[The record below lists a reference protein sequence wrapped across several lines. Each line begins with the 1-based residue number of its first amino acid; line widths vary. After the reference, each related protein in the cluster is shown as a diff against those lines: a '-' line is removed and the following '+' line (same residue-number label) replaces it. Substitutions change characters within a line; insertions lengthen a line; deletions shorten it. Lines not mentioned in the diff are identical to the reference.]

1 MARFLFVTVPVTGHV
16 SPLLSLAQL
25 LVERGHALRWYTG
38 SRFQRQIEATGA
50 QYAPYHAMRDLDYE
64 NLNAVFPERA
74 KLTGLRQTKWDLRY
88 LAIGTIAAQLGDLT
102 DLLADF
108 PADVIVCDVLSTGAM
123 HVAEK
128 YGLPLAV
135 FNPLNLVTP
144 SRDTAP
150 NGLALPPS
158 ATALGRVR
166 NKLLNWLVFRV
177 VLRDLNQDLMRVRA
191 SLDMPPVRETMFEAP
206 LLRSDLFLQP
216 TIPAFEYPRSDSP
229 DHLHFIGALLPN
241 GAADHALPDWWPELE
256 SGRPVI
262 LVTQGTMATDFDQ
275 LLRPALRGL
284 AEEDALVLATTGS
297 APADG
302 LGPLPPNVRL
312 ASFIPYARLMPHV
325 DVMVTNGGYG
335 GTHFALTHGVPLV
348 AGGLTEDKSEIC
360 ARIAWA
366 GVGINLKTN
375 APTPAQVRR
384 AVRTV
389 LADPSY
395 KQKAQAMQAEFARH
409 DARQTAIDLLENLAA
424 R

>member
-1 MARFLFVTVPVTGHV
+1 M
-16 SPLLSLAQL
+16 
-25 LVERGHALRWYTG
+25 
-38 SRFQRQIEATGA
+38 
-50 QYAPYHAMRDLDYE
+50 
-64 NLNAVFPERA
+64 
-74 KLTGLRQTKWDLRY
+74 
-88 LAIGTIAAQLGDLT
+88 
-102 DLLADF
+102 
-108 PADVIVCDVLSTGAM
+108 
-123 HVAEK
+123 
-128 YGLPLAV
+128 
-135 FNPLNLVTP
+135 
-144 SRDTAP
+144 
-150 NGLALPPS
+150 
-158 ATALGRVR
+158 
-166 NKLLNWLVFRV
+166 
-177 VLRDLNQDLMRVRA
+177 
-191 SLDMPPVRETMFEAP
+191 
-206 LLRSDLFLQP
+206 
-216 TIPAFEYPRSDSP
+216 
-229 DHLHFIGALLPN
+229 
-241 GAADHALPDWWPELE
+241 
-256 SGRPVI
+256 I

-302 LGPLPPNVRL
+302 LGPLPANVRL